1 MTLTEKDHLEA
12 IRNQLQRQADAL
24 QARLDQINKR
34 GRDRIARI
42 REEVN
47 AIDKVRQHYA
57 EGPSDVDKL
66 LMLDDVDLGQEQPA
80 SGKVPISESVDK
92 FIEETGRDAF
102 TAADVLHY
110 LQGLGYEGKWLYG
123 SIYESLTRRVK
134 SGKLAKADGK
144 FKLINKEG

>member
-24 QARLDQINKR
+24 QTRLDQINKR
-34 GRDRIARI
+34 GRERLARI

-66 LMLDDVDLGQEQPA
+66 LMLDDVDLGAEQAPA
-80 SGKVPISESVDK
+80 GKVPIASKVEE
-92 FIEETGRDAF
+92 FISETGRESF

-110 LQGLGYEGKWLYG
+110 LKELGYEGKWLYN
-123 SIYESLTRRVK
+123 SVYEALTRRVRY
-134 SGKLAKADGK
+134 GKLAKAKGK
-144 FKLINKEG
+144 FQVVHKEE